1 MDKNDFLS
9 QPEDI
14 KTSYLVILAGIASAD
29 HQSTDAEIAFV
40 EQMSTASG
48 ISADSKQVV
57 TNALKDIQG
66 ADLPSHLAKF
76 KTNDIKF
83 ALTSDLLNL
92 GYSDGNLSA
101 DEANAVRGVATE
113 LGISAEQF
121 DALSQYVQTSNKE
134 ASKNNGTPLPN
145 STPAGEP
152 SFLEKV
158 GLKSVFD
165 KLGIPVGHFLT
176 GTTIAATLGAV
187 AYMMLQNY
195 TKPNAQ
201 GSHTGTLGDVVGDWL
216 GGLVGGKPAAGQP
229 AAANNGMQGMIS
241 NFFTSEAGAATINN
255 VINNVA
261 QATSQGKGIG
271 NLAEIVGGSVQQGL
285 LQNVLGSLFSG
296 KK

>member
-14 KTSYLVILAGIASAD
+14 KTSYLVILAGIAAAD
-29 HQSTDAEIAFV
+29 RQNTDAEIAFV

-48 ISADSKQVV
+48 ISADSKQTV

-83 ALTSDLLNL
+83 ALASDLLNL
-92 GYSDGNLSA
+92 GYSDGSLSA
-101 DEANAVRGVATE
+101 DEANAVKAVATE
-113 LGISAEQF
+113 LGISGEQF

-134 ASKNNGTPLPN
+134 AAKNNGTPLPN

-229 AAANNGMQGMIS
+229 ANNGMQGMIS

-271 NLAEIVGGSVQQGL
+271 NLAEIVGGGVQQGL
-285 LQNVLGSLFSG
+285 LQNMLGSLLGG

>member
-29 HQSTDAEIAFV
+29 HQNSDAEIAFV

-57 TNALKDIQG
+57 TNALKNIQG

-83 ALTSDLLNL
+83 ALASDLLNL
-92 GYSDGNLSA
+92 GYADGSLSA
-101 DEANAVRGVATE
+101 DETNAVKAVATE
-113 LGISAEQF
+113 LGISTEQF
-121 DALSQYVQTSNKE
+121 DALAQYVQTANKE
-134 ASKNNGTPLPN
+134 ASKNEGGV
-145 STPAGEP
+145 PAPKTGEP
-152 SFLEKV
+152 SFLEKI

-187 AYMMLQNY
+187 AYMVLQNY

-201 GSHTGTLGDVVGDWL
+201 GSHTGTLGDVVGNWL
-216 GGLVGGKPAAGQP
+216 GGLMGGTQPAAGQP
-229 AAANNGMQGMIS
+229 ANSGMQSMIS
-241 NFFTSEAGAATINN
+241 NFFTSEAGAATING

-261 QATSQGKGIG
+261 QATSQGKGLG
-271 NLAEIVGGSVQQGL
+271 SLAEMVGGGIQQGM
-285 LQNVLGSLFSG
+285 LQNVLGSLLGG

>member
-14 KTSYLVILAGIASAD
+14 KTSYLVILAGISSAD
-29 HQSTDAEIAFV
+29 HQNTDAEIAFV

-48 ISADSKQVV
+48 ISADSKQIV
-57 TNALKDIQG
+57 TNALKDIKS

-92 GYSDGNLSA
+92 GYADGTLSA
-101 DEANAVRGVATE
+101 DETNAVKSVATE

-121 DALSQYVQTSNKE
+121 DALAQYVQTANKE
-134 ASKNNGTPLPN
+134 ATKTNGGIPAPQ
-145 STPAGEP
+145 AGEP
-152 SFLEKV
+152 SFLEKI

-201 GSHTGTLGDVVGDWL
+201 GSHTGTLGDTLGNWL
-216 GGLVGGKPAAGQP
+216 GGLVGGTPAAGQP
-229 AAANNGMQGMIS
+229 AGANAGMQGMIS

-261 QATSQGKGIG
+261 QATSQGKGLG
-271 NLAEIVGGSVQQGL
+271 SLAEIVGGGIQQGM
-285 LQNVLGSLFSG
+285 LQNVLGSLLG
-296 KK
+296 GAVKK